1 MVGCMAFAVSVQ
13 DDLVGRV
20 PGNLGH
26 RREFRFAG
34 LFRDPQLW
42 ALALLSIGVTSRNSY
57 EIQRNSEQLQDKVD
71 LVVLGDSTSEPSKIW
86 HLIYIYIYISLE
98 L

>member
-20 PGNLGH
+20 PGNLEHGT
-26 RREFRFAG
+26 ESLFAG
-34 LFRDPQLW
+34 LFGDPQLW

-57 EIQRNSEQLQDKVD
+57 EILRNSKQLQDKVD
-71 LVVLGDSTSEPSKIW
+71 LVVLGDSTSEPSKI
-86 HLIYIYIYISLE
+86 
-98 L
+98 